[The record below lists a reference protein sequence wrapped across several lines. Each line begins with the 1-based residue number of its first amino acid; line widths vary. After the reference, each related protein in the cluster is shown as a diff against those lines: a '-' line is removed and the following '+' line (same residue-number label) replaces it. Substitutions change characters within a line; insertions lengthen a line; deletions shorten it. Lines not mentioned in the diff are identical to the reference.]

1 MSPRCC
7 TRRGT
12 GSLPVFVFAIMIA
25 FVFVS
30 CLVLSLW
37 LALSLRE
44 LERGKR
50 VRRLPRLRSI
60 APLIRLWHPAMS
72 DYIVL

>member
-1 MSPRCC
+1 MI
-7 TRRGT
+7 
-12 GSLPVFVFAIMIA
+12 VIVIA
-25 FVFVS
+25 FVLVS

-37 LALSLRE
+37 HALSLGE

-60 APLIRLWHPAMS
+60 APLIRL
-72 DYIVL
+72 

>member
-1 MSPRCC
+1 MSPRYC

-12 GSLPVFVFAIMIA
+12 GSLAVFVIVIVIA
-25 FVFVS
+25 FVLVS

-37 LALSLRE
+37 HALSLSE

-60 APLIRLWHPAMS
+60 APLIQL
-72 DYIVL
+72 